1 MLKSLTE
8 RPWVWALLW
17 ALPIAAALIYRPVLP
32 IDETRYLSV
41 AWEMWLRGD
50 FLVPHLNGEPYSHK
64 PPLLF
69 WLMNAGWWVF
79 GVNSIWPRL
88 VSPLFGLGC
97 VLMVSRLARRLWPD
111 SDAGTLAPLLL
122 LGCTFWALF
131 STLTMFDMLLAFW
144 TLVGIDALLSLSR
157 TGRWVYVLP
166 YGAAIGLGVLSKGPV
181 ILVFLLPAAL
191 FAPLWRARG
200 GDLRWRRWYGATVL
214 GVLLGAAIGLAWAIP
229 AGIAGGAT
237 YREEIFWGQSAGRV
251 VESFAHR
258 RSWWFY
264 FAFLPA
270 GILPWLLWP
279 SLVRATWHK
288 LHSRFAG
295 PRDEGFRLCAIWV
308 VAGIAFLSLF
318 SGKQVHY
325 LLPLFPGLALIGAAV
340 LNKTEA
346 VRGRWDIAL
355 PLAVVFII
363 AIARVVIPL
372 VDLPADFGAWAE
384 NSHPMWPIVL
394 VLLVVGLIIVVPKA
408 IPARAGAIAIAGSLL
423 IASINGMAGPQL
435 REAYDIS
442 GVARY
447 LAAAQAKGYEI
458 ANVGNY
464 HAQFNFL
471 GGLKRPVFE
480 AQGKQLKEWM
490 RKHPKAKIVSYPREK
505 PTRVMPE
512 YVQRFRGR
520 WVAVWDEETIKRMP
534 EVLYARQP

>member
-1 MLKSLTE
+1 MLKSLFE
-8 RPWVWALLW
+8 RPWMWALLW
-17 ALPIAAALIYRPVLP
+17 GLPIVATLVYRPVLP

-79 GVNSIWPRL
+79 GVNHIWPRL

-97 VLMVSRLARRLWPD
+97 LFLVARLARRLWPD
-111 SDAGTLAPLLL
+111 GEAATLAPLLL

-131 STLTMFDMLLAFW
+131 NTLTMFDMLLAFW

-157 TGRWVYVLP
+157 TGRWRHVLP

-200 GDLRWRRWYGATVL
+200 GDMHWRRWYGATLL
-214 GVLLGAAIGLAWAIP
+214 GVLLGAAIGLAWAVP
-229 AGIAGGAT
+229 AGLAGGDA
-237 YREEIFWGQSAGRV
+237 YREQIFWGQSAGRV

-270 GILPWLLWP
+270 GILPWLVWP
-279 SLVRATWHK
+279 SLVRATLRK
-288 LHSRFAG
+288 LPLLFAG
-295 PRDEGFRLCAIWV
+295 RRDEGMRLCVVWV
-308 VAGIAFLSLF
+308 VAGLAFLTLF

-325 LLPLFPGLALIGAAV
+325 LLPIFPGLVLIGGAV
-340 LNKTEA
+340 LNKA
-346 VRGRWDIAL
+346 DVVRGRWDIAL
-355 PLAVVFII
+355 PLAVMLI
-363 AIARVVIPL
+363 IPL
-372 VDLPADFGAWAE
+372 AGLAVPFIDLPEDYVAWVE
-384 NSHPMWPIVL
+384 HSNRIWPAILIAVTI
-394 VLLVVGLIIVVPKA
+394 GLIAVAPTQIAP
-408 IPARAGAIAIAGSLL
+408 RAGAIAVAGSLL
-423 IASINGMAGPQL
+423 IASINGMAGPQF
-435 REAYDIS
+435 REAYDLR

-447 LAAAQAKGYEI
+447 LAAAQATGYEI

-480 AQGKQLKEWM
+480 AQGKELDEWM
-490 RKHPKAKIVSYPREK
+490 RDHPKAKIVSYPREK
-505 PTRVMPE
+505 PIHVMPE

-520 WVAVWDEETIKRMP
+520 WVAVWDEETIKRTP
-534 EVLYARQP
+534 DVLYARQP